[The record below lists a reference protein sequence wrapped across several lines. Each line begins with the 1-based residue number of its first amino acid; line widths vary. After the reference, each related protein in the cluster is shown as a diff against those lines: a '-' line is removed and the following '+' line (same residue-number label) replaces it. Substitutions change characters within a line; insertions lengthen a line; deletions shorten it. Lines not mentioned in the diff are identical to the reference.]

1 MFPGLHRFFHN
12 KMRVF
17 TVNLILLIQYHS
29 IVSQDWNYANLGPDV
44 WSSTIPAC
52 AGRFQSPINIQ
63 TACTTYRAMAPFQ
76 FTSTYNAAQSFNLTN
91 NGVTIS
97 TRLTTSSSS
106 SLILTGGGLEGNYS
120 FLEFH
125 LHWGENF
132 GSGSE
137 HEV

>member
-1 MFPGLHRFFHN
+1 
-12 KMRVF
+12 MRLF
-17 TVNLILLIQYHS
+17 IVNLVLLTHYQA

-44 WSSTIPAC
+44 WSNTIPAC
-52 AGRFQSPINIQ
+52 AGRSQSPINIQ
-63 TACTTYRAMAPFQ
+63 TACTTYQAIAPFQ
-76 FTSTYNAAQSFNLTN
+76 FSAAYRTAQSFNLTN

-97 TRLTTSSSS
+97 TGLAAPGAS
-106 SLILTGGGLEGNYS
+106 SLILTGGGLDRSYE

>member
-1 MFPGLHRFFHN
+1 MS
-12 KMRVF
+12 VF
-17 TVNLILLIQYHS
+17 IVNLILLTHYHS
-29 IVSQDWNYANLGPDV
+29 IVSQEWNYGNLGPDV
-44 WSSTIPAC
+44 WNNIIPAC
-52 AGRFQSPINIQ
+52 AGRSQSPINIQ
-63 TACTTYRAMAPFQ
+63 TACTTYRTMAPFQ
-76 FTSTYNAAQSFNLTN
+76 FTSTYSATQSFNLTN

-97 TRLTTSSSS
+97 TRLTTPSSSP
-106 SLILTGGGLEGNYS
+106 LILTGGGLDGNYS